1 MSTDKIPSSGEHKEL
16 VVDAAPSLESN
27 IGGQFD
33 AARTRS
39 LLRKMDWNIVPFL
52 ALLYLLSFLDRT
64 NIGNARLAGLEDDLK
79 MNKLSLQYNT
89 ALAIFFPFYVAAEI
103 PSNMML
109 KKTRPSL
116 WFAIIMV
123 AWGLCMTFMG
133 FVTSYPGLLVARAF
147 LGIAEG
153 GLFPGVTFYITMWY
167 RRHEC
172 GLRMAI
178 FFSAATAAGAF
189 GGLLARGISEM
200 RGLGGKAGWAWIFI
214 LEGLLTLIVAGI
226 AFFVINDYPET
237 ARFLNEEERH
247 EVVRRLREDRSA
259 LADEFGMQYFWDA
272 IKDWKIWVH
281 MFITI
286 GIYTPLYSFSL
297 FLPTIIKNMGYT
309 NEKSQL
315 MTVPPYV
322 AACICT
328 IAAGKIADTHK
339 KRGPYMI
346 FFCLLAIA
354 GFTMLISSQ
363 KPGIQYAGT
372 FLAAMGVY
380 PNVPMGVAWN
390 GNNIG
395 GSTKRGVGLAMHVGF
410 GNLGGVIG
418 AFIYRS
424 KNAPHF
430 YPGHGTLIATLT
442 MSATLSLFMTTW
454 LSRENARRDQ
464 VAAERGLPLN
474 AEDYTPEMLKKERD
488 DGDYATFFRYTT

>member
-1 MSTDKIPSSGEHKEL
+1 MRG
-16 VVDAAPSLESN
+16 
-27 IGGQFD
+27 IGGK
-33 AARTRS
+33 S
-39 LLRKMDWNIVPFL
+39 
-52 ALLYLLSFLDRT
+52 
-64 NIGNARLAGLEDDLK
+64 
-79 MNKLSLQYNT
+79 
-89 ALAIFFPFYVAAEI
+89 
-103 PSNMML
+103 
-109 KKTRPSL
+109 
-116 WFAIIMV
+116 
-123 AWGLCMTFMG
+123 
-133 FVTSYPGLLVARAF
+133 
-147 LGIAEG
+147 
-153 GLFPGVTFYITMWY
+153 
-167 RRHEC
+167 
-172 GLRMAI
+172 
-178 FFSAATAAGAF
+178 
-189 GGLLARGISEM
+189 
-200 RGLGGKAGWAWIFI
+200 GWAWIFI
-214 LEGLLTLIVAGI
+214 LEGLLTLVVAGI

-237 ARFLNEEERH
+237 ARFLNEEERT

-259 LADEFGMQYFWDA
+259 LADEFGMRYFWDA

-309 NEKSQL
+309 NNKSQL

-322 AACICT
+322 AACVCT
-328 IAAGKIADTHK
+328 IAAGKIADMHK

-346 FFCLLAIA
+346 FFCLLAIT
-354 GFTMLISSQ
+354 GFTMLISTS
-363 KPGIQYAGT
+363 KPHVQYAGT

-410 GNLGGVIG
+410 GNLGGIIG

-442 MSATLSLFMTTW
+442 MSAILSLFMTTY